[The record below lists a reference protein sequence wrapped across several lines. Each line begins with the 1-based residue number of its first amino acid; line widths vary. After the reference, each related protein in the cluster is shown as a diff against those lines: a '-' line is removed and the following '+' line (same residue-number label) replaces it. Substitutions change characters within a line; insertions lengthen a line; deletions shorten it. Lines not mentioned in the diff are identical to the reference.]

1 MAKFERETVLG
12 QEEVWVHGTG
22 EGTDAAGT
30 RAQNLERPR
39 RHVLEKVSIG

>member
-39 RHVLEKVSIG
+39 RHVFEKVSVG